1 MSFQIQLGQ
10 ISAPR
15 NKINKSP
22 SFSYTTGGTLRAEC
36 DLINPV
42 ILIKCNSTDSLKSYA
57 QFNYMYIAD
66 FKRYYYISFKSV
78 REGIAE
84 IHGHVDVLYTYKD
97 QILNNTGLVLRTA
110 TKSQITKMLDDG
122 CFKTYSDDHIVTQK
136 FTGDTFTNGT
146 FILAVAGS

>member
-1 MSFQIQLGQ
+1 MSFKLQLGK
-10 ISAPR
+10 INAPR
-15 NKINKSP
+15 NKVNKNP
-22 SFSYTTGGTLRAEC
+22 SFEYTTSGTLRSEC

-42 ILIKCNSTDSLKSYA
+42 ILVKCNSLENFA

-66 FKRYYYISFKSV
+66 FKRYYYVSFRSV

-84 IHGHVDVLYTYKD
+84 IHGHVDVLFTYKD

-136 FTGDTFTNGT
+136 FTGDTFTSGT
-146 FILAVAGS
+146 FVLAVAGS